1 MAGETPAP
9 GRLIAVEGSR
19 GADVAA
25 EAGALVARLRARGI
39 DAAASRWDASGLFAE
54 LLLADTI
61 DIVLSPRMLA
71 LMYAADLVFR
81 LRWEI
86 RPALAHGRVVVA
98 APYVLTATGVGI
110 GIGLPEAW
118 LREVLRFAP
127 VAEAT
132 RLAKE
137 RKPADGWPPMADR
150 GFGEYC
156 ASVLGSSPSGFKRR
170 AARARAMAWLAAASP
185 KTRRR
190 DLVELLAAGYEHPAG
205 KAEPTARAASQ
216 RT

>member
-1 MAGETPAP
+1 MAREAPAP
-9 GRLIAVEGSR
+9 GRLIGVEGSR

-25 EAGALVARLRARGI
+25 EADALVERLRARGI
-39 DAAASRWDASGLFAE
+39 DAAISRWDASGLFAD
-54 LLLADTI
+54 LLLADAI

-71 LMYAADLVFR
+71 LLYATDLVFR

-86 RPALAHGRVVVA
+86 QPAVAHGRVVVA
-98 APYVLTATGVGI
+98 APYVLTAMGVGI
-110 GIGLPEAW
+110 GVGLPEAW

-127 VAEAT
+127 AAATT

-137 RKPADGWPPMADR
+137 RKPDDGWQPKADR

-170 AARARAMAWLAAASP
+170 AARARAMEWLAAASP
-185 KTRRR
+185 KARRKEIVE
-190 DLVELLAAGYEHPAG
+190 DLAGYEHPAG
-205 KAEPTARAASQ
+205 KAEPSARAASQ